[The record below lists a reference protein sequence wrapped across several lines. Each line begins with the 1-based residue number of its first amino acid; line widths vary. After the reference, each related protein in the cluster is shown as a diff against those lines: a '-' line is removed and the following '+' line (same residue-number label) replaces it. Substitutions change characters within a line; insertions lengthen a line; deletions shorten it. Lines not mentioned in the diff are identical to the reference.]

1 MTSLWTITGCQVTTG
16 MQVTP
21 TATVKMMG
29 LDGVELCVAA
39 TGTGPVDAMYKAI
52 DQIVGVKDVLKE
64 YSLQGVTEGIE
75 ALATTWAVIEF
86 KQVAER
92 KKGGLEDEE
101 LEAIVVDSNEG
112 SPVASLMTSL
122 WTVTGC
128 QVTTGMQVTPT
139 ATVKMMGP
147 GWR

>member
-1 MTSLWTITGCQVTTG
+1 MPCTRPLT
-16 MQVTP
+16 
-21 TATVKMMG
+21 KF
-29 LDGVELCVAA
+29 
-39 TGTGPVDAMYKAI
+39 
-52 DQIVGVKDVLKE
+52 VGVKDVLKE

-75 ALATTWAVIEF
+75 ALATTWVVIEF
-86 KQVAER
+86 KQVAEC

-122 WTVTGC
+122 WTFTSC